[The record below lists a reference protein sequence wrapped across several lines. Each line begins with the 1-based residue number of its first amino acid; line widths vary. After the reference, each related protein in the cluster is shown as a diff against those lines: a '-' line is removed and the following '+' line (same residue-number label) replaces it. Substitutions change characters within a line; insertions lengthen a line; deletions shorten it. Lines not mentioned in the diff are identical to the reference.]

1 MQARLLWST
10 QLLIQFRELKLD
22 DLYEFDEDQCS
33 ENRFKRELI
42 GELDLNQIIW
52 WDQTHCKHLVGGSS
66 STKNYLLLFKEIEV
80 EKLI

>member
-42 GELDLNQIIW
+42 GELDLNQI
-52 WDQTHCKHLVGGSS
+52 V
-66 STKNYLLLFKEIEV
+66 V
-80 EKLI
+80 